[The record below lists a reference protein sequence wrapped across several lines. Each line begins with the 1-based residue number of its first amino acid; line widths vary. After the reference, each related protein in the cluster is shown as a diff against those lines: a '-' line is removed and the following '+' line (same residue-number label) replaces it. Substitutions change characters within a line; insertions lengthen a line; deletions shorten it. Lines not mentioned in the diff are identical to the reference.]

1 MSDCQQSGVFHCP
14 QLMTTLEMTGSLPCL
29 PELWNAAS
37 HSELDQ
43 VICASGR
50 DCLVRGASIRVAV
63 ETLMA
68 ENWDGPE
75 AFPVKPL
82 TLPDLQVLVFCKQPS
97 KFNYKHFPQ
106 ASAGSQQSFPCR
118 TPN

>member
-1 MSDCQQSGVFHCP
+1 
-14 QLMTTLEMTGSLPCL
+14 MTTLEMTGSLPCL

-50 DCLVRGASIRVAV
+50 DSLVRGASIRVAV

-82 TLPDLQVLVFCKQPS
+82 TLPDLQVLVFCEQPS
-97 KFNYKHFPQ
+97 KFNYKYFPQ
-106 ASAGSQQSFPCR
+106 ASAGSQTSFRCK
-118 TPN
+118 TPKLTNH